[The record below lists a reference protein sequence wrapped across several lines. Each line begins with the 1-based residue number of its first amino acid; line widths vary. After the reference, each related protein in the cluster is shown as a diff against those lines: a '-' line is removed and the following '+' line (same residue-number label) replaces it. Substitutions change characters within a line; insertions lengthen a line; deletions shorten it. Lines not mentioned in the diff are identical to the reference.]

1 MRAELAG
8 CPSDISPSFPVGE
21 KCNPITAVPHLLT
34 KKTAQCTAAKKRI
47 QSVLYEIGYPAR
59 QQRQNAKQG
68 DHMPRVIKGWL
79 L

>member
-1 MRAELAG
+1 MRVELAG

-34 KKTAQCTAAKKRI
+34 KKTAQCTVAKKRI
-47 QSVLYEIGYPAR
+47 QSILYDIGYPAR

-68 DHMPRVIKGWL
+68 NHTSRVIKGSL